1 MSKRAHYQQFCENIP
16 DLPVFMQPWYLD
28 AAQQNE
34 RWDAVVL
41 WKKDKIVAALPYFYK
56 KKWIFQSIVLP
67 PFVKYLGPVLH
78 PEHRSLSR
86 QQQLYKELIDQLPVF
101 DSFKLDMHPGM
112 TNWLPFR
119 WAGFRQTTR
128 YTYRLDITDLEKT
141 FAGIKGNNRREINKA
156 SKYLQLR
163 HDLPLSEFYRIN
175 ALSFARQKITT
186 PYTYEHLARHNQALA
201 NHQSREMFFALD
213 EQDHIH
219 AVAYLI
225 WDRQRAYFHLAGDDP
240 ELRNQ
245 HAGIWLIWKCM
256 EYTRNTLQL
265 QEFDFEGS
273 MIPSIEAVRRRFGAQ
288 QLPYFRIWK
297 YNSRLYQLLDRW
309 QP

>member
-1 MSKRAHYQQFCENIP
+1 MSNQAHYRQFCETIP
-16 DLPVFMQPWYLD
+16 DLPVFLQPWYLD
-28 AAQQNE
+28 AAEQKE
-34 RWDAVVL
+34 TWDAVL
-41 WKKDKIVAALPYFYK
+41 LQQGPETIAALPYFHK
-56 KKWIFQSIVLP
+56 RKWIFQSIVLP

-78 PEHRSLSR
+78 PDHRTLGR
-86 QQQLYKELIDQLPVF
+86 QHQCYAELIRQLPRF
-101 DSFKLDMHPGM
+101 DSFKLDLHPGV

-128 YTYRLDITDLEKT
+128 YTYRLDINDLKST
-141 FAGIKGNNRREINKA
+141 FAAIKGNNRREINKA
-156 SKYLQLR
+156 AKYLQLR

-175 ALSFARQKITT
+175 TMSFARQKIAI
-186 PYTYEHLARHNQALA
+186 PYTYEHLARHDRALA
-201 NHQSREMFFALD
+201 DHQAREMFFALD
-213 EQDHIH
+213 EQGRVH

-225 WDRQRAYFHLAGDDP
+225 WDRQRSYFHLAGDDP
-240 ELRNQ
+240 DLRNQ
-245 HAGIWLIWKCM
+245 HAGIWLIWKCI
-256 EYTRNTLQL
+256 EYSRNTLQL

-288 QLPYFRIWK
+288 QVPYFRIWK